1 MSIEQ
6 PAGSR
11 MPVGLQQAGARSA
24 RDVVGSW
31 WRSGRWLGALSVVL
45 VFLAWHFVAAFA
57 VVPELLLP
65 GPGEVL
71 ATFIDIVRNGYRETT
86 LWEDGAATLWR
97 CGAGYVLACLTG
109 VPLGLAMGYS
119 TKVRATCNYVVQFM
133 RPLPPLSYLILL
145 ILWLGTGDASKIALL
160 YLTAF
165 PIVASSAMAGVWA
178 TKPQRVQ
185 AARSLGA
192 GEWQIF
198 RHVVFPSALPLV
210 FTGARIGLAAAF
222 STVVAAELMA
232 ATNGL
237 GWMVFSASRFLRN
250 DVIIVGILVLGLLGM
265 ALGKLLLMVDR
276 TIVHWRGVD

>member
-1 MSIEQ
+1 MAIDPSHRS
-6 PAGSR
+6 GTTSR
-11 MPVGLQQAGARSA
+11 EQAGPRSVREGVA
-24 RDVVGSW
+24 SW
-31 WRSGRWLGALSVVL
+31 WRSGRWLGALSVAL
-45 VFLAWHFVAAFA
+45 VFLAWHLVAAFA
-57 VVPELLLP
+57 LVPAVLLP

-71 ATFIDIVRNGYRETT
+71 AAFIDIVRNGYRETT
-86 LWEDGAATLWR
+86 LWENAAATLWR
-97 CGAGYVLACLTG
+97 CGAGFVLACLTG

-119 TKVRATCNYVVQFM
+119 AKVRAACNYIVQFM

-145 ILWLGTGDASKIALL
+145 ILWLGTGNASKIALL

-178 TKPQRVQ
+178 TKVQRVQ

-192 GEWQIF
+192 REWQIF

-210 FTGARIGLAAAF
+210 FTGARIALAAAF

-232 ATNGL
+232 ATDGL

-250 DVIIVGILVLGLLGM
+250 DVIIVGILVLGVLGM
-265 ALGKLLLMVDR
+265 ALGKLLLSVDR
-276 TIVHWRGVD
+276 RIVHWRGVD